1 MQEETKT
8 ELWFSDYES
17 DFWINC
23 THRGFFR
30 FWQNLIEVDH
40 RDFRDLNTSQLTS
53 QKRAH
58 IDCTVFRRADPRIRS
73 ARDQPFLPRAQ
84 AILPIVSRQ
93 TSQAVAKLHC
103 ANRDQW
109 PKASYQTA
117 LDEDIAI
124 QLVATAGQTS
134 RRWPNERFVKRAIV
148 LAGAARTGILRKR

>member
-17 DFWINC
+17 DLWINC

-40 RDFRDLNTSQLTS
+40 RDFRDLNTAQLPP

-73 ARDQPFLPRAQ
+73 ARDQPFF
-84 AILPIVSRQ
+84 
-93 TSQAVAKLHC
+93 
-103 ANRDQW
+103 
-109 PKASYQTA
+109 ASYTRHTA
-117 LDEDIAI
+117 DSEPPNIAGGRQI
-124 QLVATAGQTS
+124 A
-134 RRWPNERFVKRAIV
+134 
-148 LAGAARTGILRKR
+148 LR